1 MKPLLGFI
9 LGGLTALASFQA
21 LAVDLVRILELAKAQ
36 DAQLQIARSQLE
48 SRRQDLPQAR
58 SGKLPQ
64 VNLSANASYIDKG
77 SDNALILPDD
87 TQKVLGYK
95 LSLQQSLYNRQVN
108 ARSDAAAAAIA
119 KAEAEYRAAE
129 QDLILRATEAYFNVL
144 SAQDNVEFAE
154 AEKNAISRQLEQ
166 AKKRFEVGLIA
177 ITDVKEA
184 QASYDAAISR
194 EIVARNGLD
203 NALQALQ
210 LIIGEPV
217 GEPLARLGE
226 RLALKIPSS
235 PEGDWVELALN
246 NNLGIRAAAA
256 ALMAANKNRQVARAD
271 DDPTLNLIASYGGNR
286 VDSDLSDTLTTD
298 ELNVTLAFNMPL
310 YNGGRSRAKTRQAEA
325 DYLTAQNNLLLQKR
339 IVAQQANNAWLA
351 VKSGISQVRAS
362 KQALASALSA
372 LEATEAGFEVGTR
385 TSVDVLN
392 SLRET
397 YRARR
402 DYASA
407 RYNFL
412 INTLKLKQ
420 AGGILS
426 DQDLADVNRWLQ
438 E

>member
-1 MKPLLGFI
+1 MKPMLGFI
-9 LGGLTALASFQA
+9 LGGLSLLASSQSLA
-21 LAVDLVRILELAKAQ
+21 LDLVEVLDKARTA
-36 DAQLQIARSQLE
+36 DAQLQIARHTLE
-48 SRRQDLPQAR
+48 AQRQQLPQAR
-58 SGKLPQ
+58 SGKRPQ
-64 VNLSANASYIDKG
+64 VTLSANASYIDSG
-77 SDNALILPDD
+77 SDSSLNPDD
-87 TQKVLGYK
+87 TKNILGYK
-95 LSLQQSLYNRQVN
+95 LGVQQSLWNRQID
-108 ARSDAAAAAIA
+108 AQGDAAAAAIE
-119 KAEAEYRAAE
+119 KAEAEYQAAE
-129 QDLILRATEAYFNVL
+129 QDLILRVTEAYFNVL

-154 AEKNAISRQLEQ
+154 AEKKAIARQLEQ

-217 GEPLARLGE
+217 SEPLARLGE
-226 RLALKIPSS
+226 ALALKIPSS
-235 PEGDWVELALN
+235 PEGDWVTLALN
-246 NNLGIRAAAA
+246 NNLSLRAAAA
-256 ALMAANKNRQVARAD
+256 GLKAANENRRSARAD
-271 DDPTLNLIASYGGNR
+271 DDPTVNLIASYAGNSI
-286 VDSDLSDTLTTD
+286 DSDLAGDMTTD
-298 ELNVTLAFNMPL
+298 ELNVTLAFSMPL
-310 YNGGRSRAKTRQAEA
+310 YNGGRSNAKAAQAEA
-325 DYLTAQNNLLLQKR
+325 EYGTAQSNLLLQQR

-372 LEATEAGFEVGTR
+372 LKATEAGFEVGTR

-412 INTLKLKQ
+412 LNTLKLKQ
-420 AGGILS
+420 AGGVLGP
-426 DQDLADVNRWLQ
+426 QDIKDINRWLTKG
-438 E
+438 